1 VESSVAPPSSSLPW
15 RPAWWAGWLHLPL
28 ALFAMLPYLDLAL
41 ERRPDWPEY
50 AIGMTLFGLFLLG
63 VFSPRL
69 QAFGPVLCGPRP
81 GARPRVALTF
91 DDGPDPETTP
101 RVLNALGEHQ
111 ATFFVIGEKAKR
123 YPELVAAMHAAGHQ
137 ICSHGIRHSWS
148 LVLSPWRARRLT
160 LGGLHALS
168 QVGVQERRFFRAPYG
183 LMTPP
188 LMSVLRESGIT
199 PVGWSLRSWDSIHP
213 GPADA
218 FAIRLAQRTRNGDI
232 ILLHDAPE
240 HPGGRRP
247 LGIEATATLV
257 RTLTSRGFDL
267 VAIETLYRGDEA
279 EASPETGTATIGGRT
294 ARRSRGRRR
303 NRTARTQTEA
313 GERTLERDRF
323 ARTP

>member
-1 VESSVAPPSSSLPW
+1 MESSVAPSSSSRPW

-41 ERRPDWPEY
+41 ERRPGWPEY
-50 AIGMTLFGLFLLG
+50 AIGMTLLGLFLLG

-81 GARPRVALTF
+81 GVRPRVALTF

-101 RVLNALGEHQ
+101 RVLDALGEHR

-123 YPELVAAMHAAGHQ
+123 YPELIAAMRAAGHQ
-137 ICSHGIRHSWS
+137 ICSHGIQHSWS
-148 LVLSPWRARRLT
+148 LVVSPWRARKLT
-160 LGGLHALS
+160 LGGLRALS
-168 QVGVQERRFFRAPYG
+168 WLGVRGRRFFRAPYG

-188 LMSVLRESGIT
+188 LMSVLRETGIT

-213 GPADA
+213 GPADD
-218 FAIRLAQRTRNGDI
+218 FAIRLAQRARNGDI

-257 RTLTSRGFDL
+257 RALTSRGFDL
-267 VAIETLYRGDEA
+267 VTVETLYRGDG
-279 EASPETGTATIGGRT
+279 PEDPLKTGTTTIGERT
-294 ARRSRGRRR
+294 ARRSRSARR
-303 NRTARTQTEA
+303 NGTARIQTAA
-313 GERTLERDRF
+313 GERALDRDRF